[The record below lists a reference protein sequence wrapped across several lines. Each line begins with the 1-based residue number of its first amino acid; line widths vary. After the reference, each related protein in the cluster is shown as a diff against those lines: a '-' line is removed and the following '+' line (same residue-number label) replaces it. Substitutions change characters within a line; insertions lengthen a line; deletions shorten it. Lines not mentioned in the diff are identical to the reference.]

1 SLANCST
8 SISIFMYLSLGI
20 CYFTRL
26 TQNFEWSP
34 HRKYN
39 LPIKP
44 EQRKILNLWLK
55 ESKER
60 VAMAK
65 QVQQHFS
72 N

>member
-1 SLANCST
+1 MQSNL
-8 SISIFMYLSLGI
+8 IFAVEIQSGAI
-20 CYFTRL
+20 I
-26 TQNFEWSP
+26 QA

-39 LPIKP
+39 LPIEP
-44 EQRKILNLWLK
+44 QQRKILNLWLK

-65 QVQQHFS
+65 QVQLT